1 MTLIK
6 RFVLAVS
13 LSCLSLAAF
22 AAPVDINR
30 AGADVLAASLK
41 GVGQAKAEAIV
52 AFRAA
57 HGPFKAA
64 DDLMQVKGIGE
75 KTVEQN
81 RADIMLGNAP
91 QKP

>member
-13 LSCLSLAAF
+13 FSCLTFAAF

-30 AGADVLAASLK
+30 ADAETLAASLK

-52 AFRAA
+52 AFRTA

-64 DDLMQVKGIGE
+64 DELTQVKGIGA

-81 RADIMLGNAP
+81 RADIVLDDAP
-91 QKP
+91 AKP